1 MNDYKQSANQ
11 IGGQCGREVTWKDA
25 AAGMLIMAAIL
36 FFMSLAGIGD
46 VPPSQPAVCKVQ

>member
-1 MNDYKQSANQ
+1 MKDYKQSANQ

-36 FFMSLAGIGD
+36 FFMSLAGIGE
-46 VPPSQPAVCKVQ
+46 VPPSQTAVCKVK